1 MASPSVPASFGFR
14 LQHVQLAIPRGAE
27 DDCRR
32 FYVGVLGLIEVPKP
46 PALAV
51 RGGMWLRADGVEI
64 HLGVEDDFRPAKKAH
79 PAFIVASFEALVE
92 RLTASGVEIRWDES
106 IPGTRRFHA
115 SDNVGNRL
123 EFIASPVD
131 DATQ

>member
-1 MASPSVPASFGFR
+1 MTSPSAPTSFGFR
-14 LQHVQLAIPRGAE
+14 LHHFQLAIPSGAE
-27 DDCRR
+27 DACRR
-32 FYVGVLGLIEVPKP
+32 FYIDVLGLTEVPKP

-51 RGGMWLRADGVEI
+51 RGGMWLRAEGVEI

-79 PAFIVASFEALVE
+79 PAFIVTDFDGLVA
-92 RLTASGVEIRWDES
+92 RLAASGVEIRWDES

-123 EFIASPVD
+123 EFIAPN
-131 DATQ
+131 AG

>member
-1 MASPSVPASFGFR
+1 VGDASA
-14 LQHVQLAIPRGAE
+14 
-27 DDCRR
+27 
-32 FYVGVLGLIEVPKP
+32 Y

-51 RGGMWLRADGVEI
+51 RGGMWLCAEGVEI

-79 PAFIVASFEALVE
+79 PAFVVTNFDALVE

-115 SDNVGNRL
+115 SDNAGNRL
-123 EFIASPVD
+123 EFIAPK
-131 DATQ
+131 AG

>member
-1 MASPSVPASFGFR
+1 MSSQSVPPSFGFR
-14 LQHVQLAIPRGAE
+14 LEHVQLAIPRGSE
-27 DDCRR
+27 DACRQ
-32 FYVGVLGLIEVPKP
+32 FYVGILGLTEVPKP

-79 PAFIVASFEALVE
+79 PAFVVTNFDALVT
-92 RLTASGVEIRWDES
+92 RFSASGIEIRWDES
-106 IPGTRRFHA
+106 IPDLRRFHV

-123 EFIASPVD
+123 EFIAPKV
-131 DATQ
+131 

>member
-1 MASPSVPASFGFR
+1 MASPSVPASFGLR
-14 LQHVQLAIPRGAE
+14 LQHVQLAIPRGSE
-27 DDCRR
+27 DACRK
-32 FYVGVLGLIEVPKP
+32 FYVELLGLTEVPKP

-51 RGGMWLRADGVEI
+51 RGGMWLRAAGVEI

-79 PAFIVASFEALVE
+79 PAFVVADFEGLVA
-92 RLTASGVEIRWDES
+92 RLGASGVEIRWDES

-123 EFIASPVD
+123 EFMA
-131 DATQ
+131 ANAA

>member
-1 MASPSVPASFGFR
+1 MASTSVPSSFGFC
-14 LQHVQLAIPRGAE
+14 LQHVQLAIPRGSEEA
-27 DDCRR
+27 CRR
-32 FYVGVLGLIEVPKP
+32 FYIGILGLTEVPKP

-51 RGGMWLRADGVEI
+51 RGGMWLRAEDVEV

-79 PAFIVASFEALVE
+79 PAFIVASFDALVE
-92 RLTASGVEIRWDES
+92 RLTSAGIEIRWDES

-123 EFIASPVD
+123 EFIAPK
-131 DATQ
+131 AE

>member
-27 DDCRR
+27 EACRQ
-32 FYVGVLGLIEVPKP
+32 FYIGILGLAEVPKP
-46 PALAV
+46 PALAI
-51 RGGMWLRADGVEI
+51 RGGMWLRADDVEV

-79 PAFIVASFEALVE
+79 PAFVVNDFDGLVA
-92 RLTASGVEIRWDES
+92 RLTAHGVEIRWDES

-123 EFIASPVD
+123 EFIAMKGG
-131 DATQ
+131 

>member
-14 LQHVQLAIPRGAE
+14 LQHVQLAISRGSE
-27 DDCRR
+27 DACRR
-32 FYVGVLGLIEVPKP
+32 FYIEILGFTEVPKP
-46 PALAV
+46 LALAV
-51 RGGMWLRADGVEI
+51 RGGMWLRAAGVEI

-79 PAFIVASFEALVE
+79 PAFVVTDFEGLVA

-123 EFIASPVD
+123 EFIA
-131 DATQ
+131 ANAK